1 MCLSCT
7 TAALGLLLSCVLRE
21 LRSQLLQKLNSLL
34 STVMSIA
41 LIKYTASLCIKS
53 LQIINPLEATIQL
66 CILYFTLMYC
76 KGV

>member
-1 MCLSCT
+1 MCLGCT
-7 TAALGLLLSCVLRE
+7 TAALGLLLRCVLRE
-21 LRSQLLQKLNSLL
+21 LRNQLLQKLNSLV

-53 LQIINPLEATIQL
+53 LQIVNPLEATIKL
-66 CILYFTLMYC
+66 CILYFTLAYC